1 MRGLYK
7 GLDAGLAR
15 QMTYGMTRLGV
26 FRTLSDWCKR
36 KIERE
41 RPTGSAAGDQAPVQL
56 PLWQK
61 GVCAL
66 TAGGI
71 GAMVGNP
78 ADLAVVRLTADG
90 GLPKALRK
98 NYAGV
103 FDCLSRTAKQEGVL
117 GLWKGSGMTVTRC
130 MAVNLGQLASVS
142 HENPAPDADPSSNTV
157 QRADRIL
164 SSFPI
169 SCCL

>member
-1 MRGLYK
+1 MYK

-78 ADLAVVRLTADG
+78 ADLAVVRLTADA
-90 GLPKALRK
+90 GLPNAKFTCSIRTRAGFRQQCRSNSRIDVQFTGTESIVTLR
-98 NYAGV
+98 
-103 FDCLSRTAKQEGVL
+103 SR
-117 GLWKGSGMTVTRC
+117 R
-130 MAVNLGQLASVS
+130 
-142 HENPAPDADPSSNTV
+142 
-157 QRADRIL
+157 
-164 SSFPI
+164 
-169 SCCL
+169 